1 MPKGRLY
8 HQDIIKCRRIK
19 IHIQMMYI
27 KIGQRYQNQFLNMMN
42 KIESNLKYMK
52 RTYRGN
58 KNKILRREVNFRDIC
73 MV

>member
-1 MPKGRLY
+1 
-8 HQDIIKCRRIK
+8 
-19 IHIQMMYI
+19 MMYI
-27 KIGQRYQNQFLNMMN
+27 KIGQRYQNQFLNMN